1 MKEDKLIEYLFPTK
15 KKRKSINESLDDKQK
30 YDARLLAF
38 LSSDKLDATLY
49 RRILLQ
55 IPTKIIPRMANPLLL
70 ADFLTSS
77 YETQN
82 NASKILSLHGLYVLM
97 TRYNLEY
104 AFFFGKLYSLLTIDL
119 FSAKYKARF
128 FYLLNI
134 FLQSSHL
141 PANLVASFAK
151 RLARLALLIP
161 QHDQCL
167 IITFIYNLIVRHPT
181 IRIMIDRQETQSTSS
196 FNDTYSCEERDPN
209 KTNAIDS
216 SLWEIE
222 SLTHHHHPDV
232 ATCALALMSLRKT
245 NHEREIH
252 QLLEID
258 YDEMFEHDFNRRIRS
273 RKKKDTTKTITATTD
288 CPINY
293 DTAISLFV

>member
-1 MKEDKLIEYLFPTK
+1 
-15 KKRKSINESLDDKQK
+15 
-30 YDARLLAF
+30 
-38 LSSDKLDATLY
+38 LDATLY

-55 IPTKIIPRMANPLLL
+55 IPTKIIPRMVNPLLL
-70 ADFLTSS
+70 ADFLTGS

-82 NASKILSLHGLYVLM
+82 NASKILALHGLYVLM
-97 TRYNLEY
+97 TQYNLEY
-104 AFFFGKLYSLLTIDL
+104 PFFFGKLYSLLTIDL

-128 FYLLNI
+128 FYLLDI

-141 PANLVASFAK
+141 PVNLVANFAK

-167 IITFIYNLIVRHPT
+167 IITFIYNLIIRHPT
-181 IRIMIDRQETQSTSS
+181 IRIMIDKQQSQTIGTNKDIYSS
-196 FNDTYSCEERDPN
+196 EELDPN
-209 KTNAIDS
+209 KTNAIES

-232 ATCALALMSLRKT
+232 ATCALALMSIRKK
-245 NHEREIH
+245 NNERDMH

-258 YDEMFEHDFNRRIRS
+258 YDEVCIY
-273 RKKKDTTKTITATTD
+273 TIKQIYTFQEKSAT
-288 CPINY
+288 IY
-293 DTAISLFV
+293 V

>member
-1 MKEDKLIEYLFPTK
+1 INMKEDKLIEYLFPSK
-15 KKRKSINESLDDKQK
+15 KKRKSTSESLEDKQK

-38 LSSDKLDATLY
+38 LSSNKLDATLY

-55 IPTKIIPRMANPLLL
+55 MPTKIIPRMANPLLL

-82 NASKILSLHGLYVLM
+82 NASKILALHGLYVLL
-97 TRYNLEY
+97 TQYNLEY
-104 AFFFGKLYSLLTIDL
+104 PFFFGKLYALLTVDL

-128 FYLLNI
+128 FYLLDI

-167 IITFIYNLIVRHPT
+167 IITFIYNLIV
-181 IRIMIDRQETQSTSS
+181 
-196 FNDTYSCEERDPN
+196 
-209 KTNAIDS
+209 
-216 SLWEIE
+216 
-222 SLTHHHHPDV
+222 
-232 ATCALALMSLRKT
+232 
-245 NHEREIH
+245 
-252 QLLEID
+252 
-258 YDEMFEHDFNRRIRS
+258 
-273 RKKKDTTKTITATTD
+273 
-288 CPINY
+288 
-293 DTAISLFV
+293 

>member
-1 MKEDKLIEYLFPTK
+1 MQYLFSSK
-15 KKRKSINESLDDKQK
+15 KKKNTTSESIDDRRK
-30 YDARLLAF
+30 YDIRLLAF

-55 IPTKIIPRMANPLLL
+55 IPTKILPRMANPLLL

-82 NASKILSLHGLYVLM
+82 NSSKILSLHGLYVLM
-97 TRYNLEY
+97 TQYNLEY
-104 AFFFGKLYSLLTIDL
+104 PYFFGKLYSLLTIDL
-119 FSAKYKARF
+119 FNAKYKARF
-128 FYLLNI
+128 FYLLDI

-141 PANLVASFAK
+141 PVNLIASFAK
-151 RLARLALLIP
+151 RLARLSLMIP

-167 IITFIYNLIVRHPT
+167 IITFISNLIVRHPT
-181 IRIMIDRQETQSTSS
+181 IRVMIDKQQTQSTSPIK
-196 FNDTYSCEERDPN
+196 DIYSSEESDPN

-232 ATCALALMSLRKT
+232 ATCALALMSMRKT
-245 NHEREIH
+245 NNEREIH

-258 YDEMFEHDFNRRIRS
+258 YDEMFHHDLNRRNRS
-273 RKKKDTTKTITATTD
+273 GKKKDKTKTTE
-288 CPINY
+288 CPINFNV
-293 DTAISLFV
+293 AVSLFG

>member
-1 MKEDKLIEYLFPTK
+1 MKDDKLIEYLFPSK
-15 KKRKSINESLDDKQK
+15 KKRKSTSESLEDKQK

-55 IPTKIIPRMANPLLL
+55 MPTKIIPRMANPLLL

-82 NASKILSLHGLYVLM
+82 NASKILALHGLYVLL
-97 TRYNLEY
+97 TQYNLEY
-104 AFFFGKLYSLLTIDL
+104 PFFFGKLYALLTVDL

-128 FYLLNI
+128 FYLLDI

-181 IRIMIDRQETQSTSS
+181 IRVMIDRQSTSPVKD
-196 FNDTYSCEERDPN
+196 DTYSPEERDPN
-209 KTNAIDS
+209 KSNAIDS

-252 QLLEID
+252 PLLEID
-258 YDEMFEHDFNRRIRS
+258 YDEMFEHDCNRSNRS
-273 RKKKDTTKTITATTD
+273 RKKKNKIKTTPTTD

-293 DTAISLFV
+293 NTAISLFD